1 MKKPSSKKSP
11 TVKPSL
17 LQVIVNALEDLK
29 AQNIV
34 TLDVSRLTD
43 VTDTLIIASGSSSR
57 QVRALAQN
65 AVEDAKKHGMP
76 SIGIEGLDGGEWV
89 LADFGDAVLHVMQPE
104 TREFYDLENLWQT
117 RETKAAA
124 AEAKTDAKKSASAKP
139 AATKSTTAPSTVENR
154 AVGKSA
160 FIPEAEFTT
169 QSDAAKARKS
179 PGKPKAA
186 PPKADT
192 KKSVTKAGPVKAAPV
207 KAGVRAKTGTK
218 KPAASKAV
226 SEKTTVKKTVAKK
239 VAAPKSAAAK
249 PKPAAPKLTAKK
261 PAAKKP
267 AARKSPAK

>member
-1 MKKPSSKKSP
+1 MKKPASKKTS
-11 TVKPSL
+11 TAKLSL
-17 LQVIVNALEDLK
+17 LQVIINALEDLK

-34 TLDVSRLTD
+34 TLDVSRLTY
-43 VTDTLIIASGSSSR
+43 VTDTLVIASGSSSR

-65 AVEDAKKHGMP
+65 AVEDVKKNGMA

-89 LADFGDAVLHVMQPE
+89 LADFGDVVLHVMQPE

-124 AEAKTDAKKSASAKP
+124 TETKTDAKKSSA
-139 AATKSTTAPSTVENR
+139 AKSTTAKPASKKE
-154 AVGKSA
+154 A
-160 FIPEAEFTT
+160 FIAEAEFTT

-179 PGKPKAA
+179 PGKPKAKPSSA
-186 PPKADT
+186 SS
-192 KKSVTKAGPVKAAPV
+192 KKPVAKAAPV

-226 SEKTTVKKTVAKK
+226 SEKTTVKKTAAKK
-239 VAAPKSAAAK
+239 VAAPKTVAPK
-249 PKPAAPKLTAKK
+249 PKLAAPKLTAKKSTKAK